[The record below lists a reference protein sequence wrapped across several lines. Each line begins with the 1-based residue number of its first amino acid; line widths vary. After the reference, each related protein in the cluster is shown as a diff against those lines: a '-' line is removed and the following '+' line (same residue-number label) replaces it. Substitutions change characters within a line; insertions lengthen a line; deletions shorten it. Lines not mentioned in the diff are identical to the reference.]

1 MSYRIKDHPRPR
13 PQRSV
18 VDIATPIKVFAHN
31 GTTEYIAFPCWYQEI
46 HRPIRAHHHDHH
58 WHDHVGWPAPDHPDH
73 CCQLWAPDRHC
84 CSLGKHHECSPH
96 CKHYIDYSNVSP
108 IHLLSEYEGYTGA
121 SIAWA
126 TDNGLAPTGI
136 AATASIDP
144 EEDWVVRVN
153 LDIHDG
159 AAVKEPQKYKFTV
172 FVNAPARPCINPKTG
187 EAGRT
192 HPAKRDIVA
201 LAELIVLPSAY

>member
-108 IHLLSEYEGYTGA
+108 RFTCSPSTKVTRELRSPGRRTTGWHQPA
-121 SIAWA
+121 LRPPHPSI
-126 TDNGLAPTGI
+126 P
-136 AATASIDP
+136 
-144 EEDWVVRVN
+144 R
-153 LDIHDG
+153 
-159 AAVKEPQKYKFTV
+159 
-172 FVNAPARPCINPKTG
+172 KTG
-187 EAGRT
+187 WSGSTSTSTMVRRSRNLRST
-192 HPAKRDIVA
+192 SSPC
-201 LAELIVLPSAY
+201 S